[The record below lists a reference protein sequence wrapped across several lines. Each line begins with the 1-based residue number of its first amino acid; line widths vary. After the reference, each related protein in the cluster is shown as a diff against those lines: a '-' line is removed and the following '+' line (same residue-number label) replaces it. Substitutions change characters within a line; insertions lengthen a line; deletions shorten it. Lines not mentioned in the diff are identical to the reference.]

1 MNNAA
6 TKTLTDLLNT
16 ATSAIARQS
25 TNSWAPCAYRKAAG
39 KALEAAQELIAR
51 SPRLPQRARWAELV
65 ELRWSE
71 IA

>member
-1 MNNAA
+1 MTNA

-25 TNSWAPCAYRKAAG
+25 SDSWAPCEYRAAAG
-39 KALEAAQELIAR
+39 KALAEAQDLVASA
-51 SPRLPQRARWAELV
+51 PRLPRRADWAALI

-71 IA
+71 IG

>member
-25 TNSWAPCAYRKAAG
+25 TNSRVPCEFRKAAG
-39 KALEAAQELIAR
+39 KALEAAQDLIA
-51 SPRLPQRARWAELV
+51 SAPRLAQRARWVELV
-65 ELRWSE
+65 KLRWSE